1 MDLDLDPRSPVPLY
15 EQIAARFRLAIAAED
30 VTAGDGLPS
39 VRKLASTLR
48 VNPSTVVQAYR
59 DLERDGWVET
69 RHGAG
74 TFVLDRPESAR
85 AEERSAQARRLVRD
99 LVAEARRAGLPLD
112 ALRGALEEE
121 LG

>member
-1 MDLDLDPRSPVPLY
+1 MNFDLNPRSPVPLY
-15 EQIAARFRLAIAAED
+15 EQIAARFRLAIAAEELAD
-30 VTAGDGLPS
+30 GDGLPS

-74 TFVLDRPESAR
+74 TFVLERDAAFR
-85 AEERSAQARRLVRD
+85 AEERSAQARDLVRD

-112 ALRGALEEE
+112 ALRAAIEEE

>member
-1 MDLDLDPRSPVPLY
+1 MEFELDPRSPVPLY

-30 VTAGDGLPS
+30 LGDGDGLPS

-74 TFVLDRPESAR
+74 TFVVERDESVR
-85 AEERSAQARRLVRD
+85 AEERAAQARALVRG
-99 LVAEARRAGLPLD
+99 LVAEARHAGLPLD
-112 ALRGALEEE
+112 AVRDAIEEE